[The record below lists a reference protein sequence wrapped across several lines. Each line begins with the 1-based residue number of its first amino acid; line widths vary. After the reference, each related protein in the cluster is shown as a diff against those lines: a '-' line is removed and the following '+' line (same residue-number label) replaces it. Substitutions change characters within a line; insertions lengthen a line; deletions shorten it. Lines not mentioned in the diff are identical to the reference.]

1 MNRLIDISTRL
12 VGYALILLMVSGC
25 IAERPV
31 ACPDDASSAQLSLRL
46 AVQEIRSLRAT
57 EAGDDALNENKIES
71 LQILFYKGGTL
82 YWSVSPAPAADG
94 NYSIPIPEAQQ
105 KGFDGNSTYNV
116 YVVTNMAFTAP
127 QQESELAKI
136 VVTESVADKPNAKF
150 VMQGKTS
157 KQINLKTPEGKQLGT
172 VKLRRVASK
181 LRITPTVQ
189 VTGYELGGEIQ
200 VKFVGAVSQ
209 GYLTAEEVAAGANS
223 IAYAYRATSNK
234 EPQLFYSYYNKWS
247 SNDEAPYYLLT
258 VPLKKAGATTVADY
272 YYRVALTPAE
282 PHLTANKLYDL
293 KLGIHKLGST
303 TPEEPV
309 SITGTLSIL
318 PWTLCDDQYDL
329 PAANYLEVS
338 EREAH
343 IYNVETHTI
352 SYESSKKPVT
362 IQIVEVSFSY
372 VNGATGEAIT
382 EAIPNSSNQYPT
394 VTVVGNQIEI
404 QSKLPINNIP
414 KKIRFKVSNGIT
426 ELDKEVTVYQY
437 PSLFI
442 TNTQGTKSSRR
453 PDGTLAHSGLN
464 NKAIYRITVQNPPEG
479 MILGFPP
486 RETTDFWP
494 GSWFVQNTGFW
505 GTIVERWELNDGEK
519 ISKLTTK
526 RDAETARMVS
536 PSFEL
541 ASQLGATNPYPYL
554 EYGWYYS
561 SGKWSETSKIG
572 AYKETALCNCAT
584 YTETRI
590 VNGVE
595 VTLDDWRLPTEAEI
609 KLIDQLQHNSN
620 SAVKS
625 IMTGSYYWDARN
637 ENGARKMDSPEDPED
652 GGSATRAY
660 TRCVRDVKDPTIQ
673 SHIPYR
679 LDR

>member
-31 ACPDDASSAQLSLRL
+31 ACPDDDASSAQLSLRL

-71 LQILFYKGGTL
+71 LQILFYKGEEL

-116 YVVTNMAFTAP
+116 YVVTNMAFKAP
-127 QQESELAKI
+127 EQESELAKI
-136 VVTESVADKPNAKF
+136 VVTEPVSDKPNAKF

-157 KQINLKTPEGKQLGT
+157 KKINLGTPEGKQLGT
-172 VKLRRVASK
+172 VELRRVASK

-234 EPQLFYSYYNKWS
+234 EPQHFYSYYNKWS

-258 VPLKKAGATTVADY
+258 VPLKKAGATTAADY

-282 PHLTANKLYDL
+282 PHFTANKLYDL

-338 EREAH
+338 EKEAH

-362 IQIVEVSFSY
+362 TQIVEVSFSY
-372 VNGATGEAIT
+372 VNGATGVAT
-382 EAIPNSSNQYPT
+382 TDNIPSSSDQYPT
-394 VTVVGNQIEI
+394 VTVVGNQIQIESRI
-404 QSKLPINNIP
+404 PINNVP
-414 KKIRFKVSNGIT
+414 KKIRIKVSNGIAG
-426 ELDKEVTVYQY
+426 LDKEVTVYQY
-437 PSLFI
+437 PSLFVV
-442 TNTQGTKSSRR
+442 NTIGVKSSIR
-453 PDGTLAHSGLN
+453 PDGTLADDLN
-464 NKAIYRITVQNPPEG
+464 NKAIYRITVQNPPKG
-479 MILGFPP
+479 KILGFPP
-486 RETTDFWP
+486 REMTDFWP
-494 GSWFVQNTGFW
+494 GDWFVGNTGFW
-505 GTIVERWELNDGEK
+505 GTFVERWELNNGEK

-526 RDAETARMVS
+526 RDAETAQMVS

-541 ASQLGATNPYPYL
+541 ASQLGATERWPYL

-561 SGKWSETSKIG
+561 RGKWIETSKIG
-572 AYKETALCNCAT
+572 AYKETALCDCAL

-590 VNGVE
+590 VNGKE
-595 VTLDDWRLPTEAEI
+595 VILDDWRLPTEAEI
-609 KLIDQLQHNSN
+609 RLIDQLQNDPN
-620 SAVKS
+620 SAVQS
-625 IMTGSYYWDARN
+625 IMTGNYYWDAQN
-637 ENGARKMDSPEDPED
+637 GNGATKMSKPSP
-652 GGSATRAY
+652 GSQGSSTRAF
-660 TRCVRDVKDPTIQ
+660 TRCVRDVKEPTIQ
-673 SHIPYR
+673 SHVPYR

>member
-25 IAERPV
+25 VTERPV
-31 ACPDDASSAQLSLRL
+31 ACPDEGSTAELSLRL

-57 EAGDDALNENKIES
+57 EPGVDALNENKIES
-71 LQILFYKGGTL
+71 LQILFYKEGTL

-94 NYSIPIPEAQQ
+94 NYIIPIPEAQRQ
-105 KGFDGNSTYNV
+105 GFDGSSTYNV
-116 YVVTNMAFTAP
+116 YVVTNMTFTAP
-127 QQESELAKI
+127 QQESDLAKI
-136 VVTESVADKPNAKF
+136 PVSESVAKLPNAKF
-150 VMQGKTS
+150 VMQGQIS
-157 KQINLKTPEGKQLGT
+157 KQINLGTPEGKQLGT
-172 VKLRRVASK
+172 VELRRVASK
-181 LRITPTVQ
+181 LRITPTVA
-189 VTGYELGGEIQ
+189 VEGYALDGTIQ
-200 VKFVGAVSQ
+200 IKFVGATDR
-209 GYLTAEEVAAGANS
+209 GCLIAEEAATGVSA
-223 IAYAYRATSNK
+223 IDYGYRDTQDQQ
-234 EPQLFYSYYNKWS
+234 PQLFYSYYSNW
-247 SNDEAPYYLLT
+247 SNDPDLAPYYLLT
-258 VPLKKAGATTVADY
+258 VPLKKAGETTVINN

-282 PHLTANKLYDL
+282 SHFTANKLYDL
-293 KLGIHKLGST
+293 TLGIHKLGST

-309 SITGTLSIL
+309 SITGSLSIL
-318 PWTLCDDQYDL
+318 PWTICDDQYDL

-362 IQIVEVSFSY
+362 IRIVEASFSY
-372 VNGATGEAIT
+372 VNGATGQAIT
-382 EAIPNSSNQYPT
+382 DAIPTSSDQYPT
-394 VTVVGNQIEI
+394 VTVVGNQIKI

-442 TNTQGTKSSRR
+442 THTTGTKSSRR

-464 NKAIYRITVQNPPEG
+464 NKAIYRITVQNPPKN

-486 RETTDFWP
+486 REKTNFYVRKWVVSSWSGKYEYQIKHTDYTTM
-494 GSWFVQNTGFW
+494 
-505 GTIVERWELNDGEK
+505 
-519 ISKLTTK
+519 
-526 RDAETARMVS
+526 RDAETAQMVS

-541 ASQLGATNPYPYL
+541 ASQLGATPSMPYDQTQEDYTM
-554 EYGWYYS
+554 YD
-561 SGKWSETSKIG
+561 KK
-572 AYKETALCNCAT
+572 TALCNCAT

-590 VNGVE
+590 VNGKE
-595 VTLDDWRLPTEAEI
+595 VILDDWRLPTVAEI
-609 KLIDQLQHNSN
+609 RLIDQLQNDPN
-620 SAVKS
+620 SAVQS
-625 IMTGSYYWDARN
+625 IMTGRYYWSAKDNAAIRLQ
-637 ENGARKMDSPEDPED
+637 
-652 GGSATRAY
+652 GGSEGSTSDAY

>member
-1 MNRLIDISTRL
+1 MNRLINISTRL

-25 IAERPV
+25 VTERPV
-31 ACPDDASSAQLSLRL
+31 ACPDEGSTAELSLRL

-57 EAGDDALNENKIES
+57 EPGVDALNENKIER
-71 LQILFYKGGTL
+71 LQILFYKEGTL

-94 NYSIPIPEAQQ
+94 NYNIPIPEAQQ
-105 KGFDGNSTYNV
+105 QGFDGSSTYNV
-116 YVVTNMAFTAP
+116 YVVTNMTFTAP
-127 QQESELAKI
+127 DAESDLAKI

-150 VMQGKTS
+150 VMQGQTS
-157 KQINLKTPEGKQLGT
+157 KQINLGTPEGKQLGE
-172 VKLRRVASK
+172 VELRRVASK
-181 LRITPTVQ
+181 LRITPTVA
-189 VTGYELGGEIQ
+189 VEGYALDGTIQ
-200 VKFVGAVSQ
+200 IKFVGATDR
-209 GYLTAEEVAAGANS
+209 GCLIAEEPATGVSAIDYG
-223 IAYAYRATSNK
+223 YRDTQDQQ
-234 EPQLFYSYYNKWS
+234 PQLFYSYYSNWS
-247 SNDEAPYYLLT
+247 SDPDQAPYYLLS
-258 VPLKKAGATTVADY
+258 VPLKKEGETTVVY
-272 YYRVALTPAE
+272 NYYRVALTPAE
-282 PHLTANKLYDL
+282 SHFTANKLYDL
-293 KLGIHKLGST
+293 TLGIHKLGST

-309 SITGTLSIL
+309 SITGSLSIL

-362 IQIVEVSFSY
+362 TQIVEVSFSY
-372 VNGATGEAIT
+372 VNGATGQAIT
-382 EAIPNSSNQYPT
+382 DAIPTSSDQYPT
-394 VTVVGNQIEI
+394 ITVVGNQIKIE
-404 QSKLPINNIP
+404 SKLPINNIP

-442 TNTQGTKSSRR
+442 THTMGAKSSRR

-464 NKAIYRITVQNPPEG
+464 NKAIYRITVQNPPAG

-486 RETTDFWP
+486 REKTNFYESKKVWVEDN
-494 GSWFVQNTGFW
+494 SFW
-505 GTIVERWELNDGEK
+505 GGHNEYKYSIKHSDN
-519 ISKLTTK
+519 TTK

-541 ASQLGATNPYPYL
+541 ASQLGATPSMPYDQTQEDHTMYD
-554 EYGWYYS
+554 
-561 SGKWSETSKIG
+561 KK
-572 AYKETALCNCAT
+572 TALCNCAT

-590 VNGVE
+590 VNGKE
-595 VTLDDWRLPTEAEI
+595 VILDDWRLPTVAEI
-609 KLIDQLQHNSN
+609 RLIDQLQNDPN

-625 IMTGSYYWDARN
+625 IMTGRYYWSAKDNAAIRLQ
-637 ENGARKMDSPEDPED
+637 
-652 GGSATRAY
+652 GGSEGSTSDAY

>member
-25 IAERPV
+25 VTERPV
-31 ACPDDASSAQLSLRL
+31 ACPDEGSTAELSLRL

-57 EAGDDALNENKIES
+57 TEPGVDALNENKIES

-82 YWSVSPAPAADG
+82 YWSVSPAPSTDG
-94 NYSIPIPEAQQ
+94 NYNIPIPEDKQG
-105 KGFDGNSTYNV
+105 GFDGNSTYDI
-116 YVVTNMAFTAP
+116 YVVTNMTFTAP
-127 QQESELAKI
+127 QQESDLAKI
-136 VVTESVADKPNAKF
+136 PVSESVAKLPNDKF

-157 KQINLKTPEGKQLGT
+157 KQINLKTPEGKQLGE
-172 VKLRRVASK
+172 VQLRRVASK
-181 LRITPTVQ
+181 LRITPTIAVE
-189 VTGYELGGEIQ
+189 GYALDGTIQ
-200 VKFVGAVSQ
+200 IKFVGATDR
-209 GYLTAEEVAAGANS
+209 GCLIAEEPATGVSAIDYG
-223 IAYAYRATSNK
+223 YRDTQAQQ
-234 EPQLFYSYYNKWS
+234 PQLFYSYYSNWS
-247 SNDEAPYYLLT
+247 SDPDQAPYYLLT
-258 VPLKKAGATTVADY
+258 VPLKKAGETTAVNY

-282 PHLTANKLYDL
+282 PHFTANKLYDL

-309 SITGTLSIL
+309 SITGSLSIL
-318 PWTLCDDQYDL
+318 PWTICDDQYDL
-329 PAANYLEVS
+329 PASNYLEVS

-362 IQIVEVSFSY
+362 TQIVEASFSY
-372 VNGATGEAIT
+372 VNGATGQAIT
-382 EAIPNSSNQYPT
+382 DAIPTSSDQYPT
-394 VTVVGNQIEI
+394 VTVVGNQIKI
-404 QSKLPINNIP
+404 QSRLPINNIP

-442 TNTQGTKSSRR
+442 THTMGAKSSRR
-453 PDGTLAHSGLN
+453 PDGTLEHSGLN
-464 NKAIYRITVQNPPEG
+464 NKAIYRITVQNPPAG

-486 RETTDFWP
+486 RGNTNFYKSEWVSDGWLSGHNEYQIQHSDYTTM
-494 GSWFVQNTGFW
+494 
-505 GTIVERWELNDGEK
+505 
-519 ISKLTTK
+519 
-526 RDAETARMVS
+526 RDAETAQMVS

-541 ASQLGATNPYPYL
+541 ASQLGATPSMPYDQTQENHTMYD
-554 EYGWYYS
+554 
-561 SGKWSETSKIG
+561 KK
-572 AYKETALCNCAT
+572 TALCNCAT

-609 KLIDQLQHNSN
+609 RLIDQLQNDPN
-620 SAVKS
+620 SAVQS
-625 IMTGSYYWDARN
+625 IMTGRYYWSAKDNA
-637 ENGARKMDSPEDPED
+637 AIKLQ
-652 GGSATRAY
+652 GGSEGSTSDAY
-660 TRCVRDVKDPTIQ
+660 TRCVRDVKEPTIQ

>member
-25 IAERPV
+25 VTERPV
-31 ACPDDASSAQLSLRL
+31 ACPDEGSTAELSLRL

-57 EAGDDALNENKIES
+57 TEPGVDALNENKIES

-82 YWSVSPAPAADG
+82 YWSVSPAPSTDG
-94 NYSIPIPEAQQ
+94 NYNIPIPEDKQG
-105 KGFDGNSTYNV
+105 GFDGNSTYDI
-116 YVVTNMAFTAP
+116 YVVTNLTFTAP
-127 QQESELAKI
+127 QQESDLAKI
-136 VVTESVADKPNAKF
+136 PVSESVAKLPNDKF

-157 KQINLKTPEGKQLGT
+157 KQINLKTPEGKQLGA
-172 VKLRRVASK
+172 VELRRVASK

-189 VTGYELGGEIQ
+189 ITGYELDGEIQ
-200 VKFVGAVSQ
+200 VKFVGATDR
-209 GYLTAEEVAAGANS
+209 GCLIAEEPATGVSAIDYG
-223 IAYAYRATSNK
+223 YRDTQDQQ
-234 EPQLFYSYYNKWS
+234 PQLFYSYYSNWS
-247 SNDEAPYYLLT
+247 SDPDLAPYYLLT
-258 VPLKKAGATTVADY
+258 VPLKKEGETTAVNN
-272 YYRVALTPAE
+272 YYRVALTAE
-282 PHLTANKLYDL
+282 GSHFTANKLYDL

-309 SITGTLSIL
+309 SITGSLSIL
-318 PWTLCDDQYDL
+318 PWTICDDQYDL

-338 EREAH
+338 EREVH
-343 IYNVETHTI
+343 MFNITDYTI
-352 SYESSKKPVT
+352 SYQTSKKLVKP
-362 IQIVEVSFSY
+362 QILEASFSY
-372 VNGATGEAIT
+372 VNGATGEAKT
-382 EAIPNSSNQYPT
+382 DDIPSSSDQYPT
-394 VTVVGNQIEI
+394 VTVVGNQIKI

-442 TNTQGTKSSRR
+442 THTMGTKSSRR

-464 NKAIYRITVQNPPEG
+464 NKAIYRITVQNPPED

-494 GSWFVQNTGFW
+494 GYWDGS
-505 GTIVERWELNDGEK
+505 RWVLNGGNK
-519 ISKLTTK
+519 TSKLTTK
-526 RDAETARMVS
+526 RDAETAQMVS

-541 ASQLGATNPYPYL
+541 ASQLGATGRWSYL
-554 EYGWYYS
+554 EYGWTQDFSGWDPSWYS
-561 SGKWSETSKIG
+561 TNKIG
-572 AYKETALCNCAT
+572 AFEETALCDCAL

-590 VNGVE
+590 VNGKE
-595 VTLDDWRLPTEAEI
+595 VLLDDWRLPTEAEI
-609 KLIDQLQHNSN
+609 RLIDQLQNDPN
-620 SAVKS
+620 SAVNS
-625 IMTGSYYWDARN
+625 IMTGRYYWSAKDNAAIRLQ
-637 ENGARKMDSPEDPED
+637 
-652 GGSATRAY
+652 GGSNGSTSQAF

>member
-31 ACPDDASSAQLSLRL
+31 ACPDDDASSAQLSLRL

-94 NYSIPIPEAQQ
+94 NYSIPIPETQQ
-105 KGFDGNSTYNV
+105 QGFDGNSTYNV
-116 YVVTNMAFTAP
+116 YVVTNMAFKAP
-127 QQESELAKI
+127 EQESELAKI
-136 VVTESVADKPNAKF
+136 AVSESVAKLPNAKF
-150 VMQGKTS
+150 VMQGQAS
-157 KQINLKTPEGKQLGT
+157 KKINLGTPEGKQLGT

-209 GYLTAEEVAAGANS
+209 GYLTAEEVATGANP

-234 EPQLFYSYYNKWS
+234 EPQHFYSYYNKWS

-258 VPLKKAGATTVADY
+258 VPLKKAGATTAADY

-282 PHLTANKLYDL
+282 PHFTANKLYDL

-309 SITGTLSIL
+309 SITGTLAIL

-329 PAANYLEVS
+329 PAANYLELS

-352 SYESSKKPVT
+352 SYESSKKPVNV
-362 IQIVEVSFSY
+362 QIIEVSFSY
-372 VNGATGEAIT
+372 VNGATGQAIT
-382 EAIPNSSNQYPT
+382 EAIPTSSDQYPT
-394 VTVVGNQIEI
+394 ITVEGNQIQIESRI
-404 QSKLPINNIP
+404 PINNVP
-414 KKIRFKVSNGIT
+414 KKIRIKVSNGIAG
-426 ELDKEVTVYQY
+426 LDKEVTVYQY
-437 PSLFI
+437 PSLFVV
-442 TNTQGTKSSRR
+442 NTIGVKSSIR
-453 PDGTLAHSGLN
+453 PDGTLARDLN

-479 MILGFPP
+479 QILGFPP
-486 RETTDFWP
+486 REMTDFWP
-494 GSWFVQNTGFW
+494 GYWNGSRWVLTG
-505 GTIVERWELNDGEK
+505 GTK
-519 ISKLTTK
+519 TSKLTTK
-526 RDAETARMVS
+526 RDAETAQMVS

-541 ASQLGATNPYPYL
+541 ASQLGATERWTYL
-554 EYGWYYS
+554 EYGWTQEGPMWNPSWYS
-561 SGKWSETSKIG
+561 TNQIG
-572 AYKETALCNCAT
+572 ADKETALCDCAL

-590 VNGVE
+590 VNGKE
-595 VTLDDWRLPTEAEI
+595 VILDDWRLPTEAEI
-609 KLIDQLQHNSN
+609 RLIDQLQNDPN

-625 IMTGSYYWDARN
+625 IMTGRYYWSAKDNA
-637 ENGARKMDSPEDPED
+637 AIKLK
-652 GGSATRAY
+652 GGSGGSTSQAY
-660 TRCVRDVKDPTIQ
+660 TRCVRDVKEPTIQ
-673 SHIPYR
+673 SHVPYR

>member
-31 ACPDDASSAQLSLRL
+31 ACPDDDASSAQLSLRL

-71 LQILFYKGGTL
+71 LQILFYKGEEL

-94 NYSIPIPEAQQ
+94 NYSIPIPEDKQT
-105 KGFDGNSTYNV
+105 GFDGNSTYNV
-116 YVVTNMAFTAP
+116 YVVTNMAFKAP
-127 QQESELAKI
+127 KQESELAKTA
-136 VVTESVADKPNAKF
+136 VSESVAELPNAKF
-150 VMQGKTS
+150 VMQGMTS
-157 KQINLKTPEGKQLGT
+157 KKINLGTPEGKQLGT
-172 VKLRRVASK
+172 VELRRVASK

-200 VKFVGAVSQ
+200 VKFVGAISQ
-209 GYLTAEEVAAGANS
+209 GYLTAEEVATGANS
-223 IAYAYRATSNK
+223 IDYAYRATSNK

-258 VPLKKAGATTVADY
+258 VPLKKAGATTAADY

-282 PHLTANKLYDL
+282 PHFTANKLYDL

-309 SITGTLSIL
+309 EITGTLSIL

-338 EREAH
+338 EKEAH

-362 IQIVEVSFSY
+362 TQIVEVSFSY
-372 VNGATGEAIT
+372 VNGATGVAT
-382 EAIPNSSNQYPT
+382 TDNIPSSSDQYPS
-394 VTVVGNQIEI
+394 VTVEGNQIRI
-404 QSKLPINNIP
+404 VSKLPVNNVP
-414 KKIRFKVSNGIT
+414 KKIRFKVSNGIA

-437 PSLFI
+437 PSLFVI
-442 TNTQGTKSSRR
+442 NTIGEKSSRR

-464 NKAIYRITVQNPPEG
+464 NKAIYRITVQNPPAG

-505 GTIVERWELNDGEK
+505 GTIVERWELNNGEK
-519 ISKLTTK
+519 ISKFTTK
-526 RDAETARMVS
+526 RDAETAQMVS

-541 ASQLGATNPYPYL
+541 ASQLGATERWSYL

-561 SGKWSETSKIG
+561 RGKWSETSKIG

-595 VTLDDWRLPTEAEI
+595 VPLDDWRLPTEAEI
-609 KLIDQLQHNSN
+609 RLIDQLQNDPN

-625 IMTGSYYWDARN
+625 IMTGRYYWSAKSDAAI
-637 ENGARKMDSPEDPED
+637 ELQ
-652 GGSATRAY
+652 GGSEGSTSRAY

>member
-25 IAERPV
+25 IKERPE
-31 ACPDDASSAQLSLRL
+31 ACPDDGSSAQLSLRL
-46 AVQEIRSLRAT
+46 AVQDIRSLRAT
-57 EAGDDALNENKIES
+57 EPGVDALNENKIES
-71 LQILFYKGGTL
+71 LQILFYRSGAL
-82 YWSVSPAPAADG
+82 YWSISPAPSTDG
-94 NYSIPIPEAQQ
+94 NYNIPIPEDKQG
-105 KGFDGNSTYNV
+105 GFDGNSTYDI
-116 YVVTNMAFTAP
+116 YVVTNLTFTAP
-127 QQESELAKI
+127 QQESDLAKI
-136 VVTESVADKPNAKF
+136 PVSESVAKLPNDKF

-157 KQINLKTPEGKQLGT
+157 KKINLKTPEGKQLGA
-172 VKLRRVASK
+172 VELRRVASK

-189 VTGYELGGEIQ
+189 ITGYELGGDIQ
-200 VKFVGAVSQ
+200 VKFVGATDR
-209 GYLTAEEVAAGANS
+209 GYLTAEESADGATPIS
-223 IAYAYRATSNK
+223 YDYRVTQDQQ
-234 EPQLFYSYYNKWS
+234 PQLFYSYYNKWS

-282 PHLTANKLYDL
+282 PHFTANKLYDL
-293 KLGIHKLGST
+293 TLGIRKLGST

-309 SITGTLSIL
+309 SITGSLSIL
-318 PWTLCDDQYDL
+318 PWTICDDQYDL

-382 EAIPNSSNQYPT
+382 EAIPSSSNQYPT

-414 KKIRFKVSNGIT
+414 KKIRFKVSNGIA

-442 TNTQGTKSSRR
+442 THTMGAKSSLR
-453 PDGTLAHSGLN
+453 PNGRLADGLN

-479 MILGFPP
+479 VILGFPP

-494 GSWFVQNTGFW
+494 GYWNGSRWVLTG
-505 GTIVERWELNDGEK
+505 GNKT
-519 ISKLTTK
+519 SKLTTK

-541 ASQLGATNPYPYL
+541 ASQLGATEKWSYL
-554 EYGWYYS
+554 EYGWTEGGS
-561 SGKWSETSKIG
+561 WFNPTWSRTNKIG
-572 AYKETALCNCAT
+572 ADKETALCDCAL

-590 VNGVE
+590 VDGQE
-595 VTLDDWRLPTEAEI
+595 VILDDWRLPTEAEI
-609 KLIDQLQHNSN
+609 RVIDQLQNDPN

-625 IMTGSYYWDARN
+625 IMTGRYYWSAKDNAAIRLQ
-637 ENGARKMDSPEDPED
+637 
-652 GGSATRAY
+652 GGSDGSTSYAF
-660 TRCVRDVKDPTIQ
+660 TRCIRDVKEPTLQ
-673 SHIPYR
+673 SRIHVPYR

>member
-31 ACPDDASSAQLSLRL
+31 ACPDDDASSAQLSLRL

-57 EAGDDALNENKIES
+57 TEPGVNDLNENKIES

-105 KGFDGNSTYNV
+105 KSFDGNSTYNV
-116 YVVTNMAFTAP
+116 YVVTNMAFKAP
-127 QQESELAKI
+127 EQESELAKI
-136 VVTESVADKPNAKF
+136 AVSESVAKLPNAKF

-157 KQINLKTPEGKQLGT
+157 KQINLGTPEGKQLGT
-172 VKLRRVASK
+172 VELRRVASK

-200 VKFVGAVSQ
+200 VKFVGATDR
-209 GYLTAEEVAAGANS
+209 GYLTAEEVAAGATH

-258 VPLKKAGATTVADY
+258 VPLKKAGATTAADY

-282 PHLTANKLYDL
+282 PHFTANKLYDL

-309 SITGTLSIL
+309 EITGTLSIL

-338 EREAH
+338 EKEAH

-362 IQIVEVSFSY
+362 TQIVEVSFSY
-372 VNGATGEAIT
+372 VNGATGVATTDNI
-382 EAIPNSSNQYPT
+382 SSSSDQYPT
-394 VTVVGNQIEI
+394 VTVVGNQIQIESRI
-404 QSKLPINNIP
+404 PINNVP
-414 KKIRFKVSNGIT
+414 KKIRIKVSNGIAG
-426 ELDKEVTVYQY
+426 LDKEVTVYQY
-437 PSLFI
+437 PSLFVV
-442 TNTQGTKSSRR
+442 NTIGVKSSIR
-453 PDGTLAHSGLN
+453 PDGTLADDLN
-464 NKAIYRITVQNPPEG
+464 NKAIYRITVQNPPKG
-479 MILGFPP
+479 KILGFPP
-486 RETTDFWP
+486 REMTDFWP
-494 GSWFVQNTGFW
+494 GYWNGSRWVLTG
-505 GTIVERWELNDGEK
+505 GTK
-519 ISKLTTK
+519 TSKLTTK
-526 RDAETARMVS
+526 RDAETAQMVS

-541 ASQLGATNPYPYL
+541 ASQLGATERWPYL
-554 EYGWYYS
+554 EYGWTQEGPRWNPSWYS
-561 SGKWSETSKIG
+561 TNQIG
-572 AYKETALCNCAT
+572 ADEETALCDCAL
-584 YTETRI
+584 YTETRM
-590 VNGVE
+590 VNGKE
-595 VTLDDWRLPTEAEI
+595 VILDDWRLPTEAEI
-609 KLIDQLQHNSN
+609 RLIDQLQNDPN

-625 IMTGSYYWDARN
+625 IMTGRYYWSAKDNA
-637 ENGARKMDSPEDPED
+637 AIKLK
-652 GGSATRAY
+652 GGSGGSTSYAY

-673 SHIPYR
+673 SHVPYR

>member
-1 MNRLIDISTRL
+1 MNRLVDISTRL

-31 ACPDDASSAQLSLRL
+31 ACPDDDASSAQLSLRL

-105 KGFDGNSTYNV
+105 QGFDGNSTYNV
-116 YVVTNMAFTAP
+116 YVVTNMAFKAP
-127 QQESELAKI
+127 EQESELAKI
-136 VVTESVADKPNAKF
+136 AVSESVAKLPNAKF
-150 VMQGKTS
+150 VMQGVTS
-157 KQINLKTPEGKQLGT
+157 KKINLGTPEGKQLGT
-172 VKLRRVASK
+172 VELRRVASK

-234 EPQLFYSYYNKWS
+234 EPQHFYSYYNKWS

-258 VPLKKAGATTVADY
+258 VPLKKAGATTAEDY

-282 PHLTANKLYDL
+282 PHFTANKLYDL

-309 SITGTLSIL
+309 EITGTLSIL

-352 SYESSKKPVT
+352 SYESSKKPVNV
-362 IQIVEVSFSY
+362 QIIEVSFSY
-372 VNGATGEAIT
+372 VNGATGQAIT
-382 EAIPNSSNQYPT
+382 EAIPTSSDQYPT
-394 VTVVGNQIEI
+394 VTVVGNQIQIESRI
-404 QSKLPINNIP
+404 PINNVP
-414 KKIRFKVSNGIT
+414 KKIRIKVSNGIAG
-426 ELDKEVTVYQY
+426 LDKEVTVYQY
-437 PSLFI
+437 PSLFVV
-442 TNTQGTKSSRR
+442 NTIGVKSSRR
-453 PDGTLAHSGLN
+453 PDGTLADGLN
-464 NKAIYRITVQNPPEG
+464 NTAIYRITVQNPPKG
-479 MILGFPP
+479 KILGFPP
-486 RETTDFWP
+486 REMTDFWP
-494 GSWFVQNTGFW
+494 GYWNGSRWVLTG
-505 GTIVERWELNDGEK
+505 GTK
-519 ISKLTTK
+519 TSKLTTK
-526 RDAETARMVS
+526 RDAETAQMVS

-541 ASQLGATNPYPYL
+541 ASQLGATERWSYL
-554 EYGWYYS
+554 EYGWNQEGPMWNPSWYRTDS
-561 SGKWSETSKIG
+561 IG
-572 AYKETALCNCAT
+572 ADEETALCDCAL

-590 VNGVE
+590 VNGKE
-595 VTLDDWRLPTEAEI
+595 VILDDWRLPTEAEI
-609 KLIDQLQHNSN
+609 RLIDQLQNDPN

-625 IMTGSYYWDARN
+625 IMTGRYYWSAKDNAAIKLKGGN
-637 ENGARKMDSPEDPED
+637 E
-652 GGSATRAY
+652 GSTSYAF
-660 TRCVRDVKDPTIQ
+660 TRCVRDVKEPTIQ
-673 SHIPYR
+673 SHVPYR

>member
-25 IAERPV
+25 VTERPV
-31 ACPDDASSAQLSLRL
+31 ACPDEGSTAELSLRL

-57 EAGDDALNENKIES
+57 TEPGVDALNENKIES
-71 LQILFYKGGTL
+71 LQILFYKEGTL

-94 NYSIPIPEAQQ
+94 NYIIPIPEAQRQ
-105 KGFDGNSTYNV
+105 DFDGSSTYNV
-116 YVVTNMAFTAP
+116 YVVTNMTFTAP
-127 QQESELAKI
+127 QQESDLAKI
-136 VVTESVADKPNAKF
+136 VVTESIADKPNAKF

-157 KQINLKTPEGKQLGT
+157 KQINLKTPEGKQLGA
-172 VKLRRVASK
+172 VELHRVASK
-181 LRITPTVQ
+181 LRITPTVA
-189 VTGYELGGEIQ
+189 VEGYALDGTIQ
-200 VKFVGAVSQ
+200 IKFVGATDR
-209 GYLTAEEVAAGANS
+209 GCLIAEEAATGVSA
-223 IAYAYRATSNK
+223 IDYGYRDTQDQQ
-234 EPQLFYSYYNKWS
+234 PQLFYSYYSNWS
-247 SNDEAPYYLLT
+247 SDPDLAPYYLLT
-258 VPLKKAGATTVADY
+258 VPLKKAGETTVINN

-282 PHLTANKLYDL
+282 SHFTANKLYDL
-293 KLGIHKLGST
+293 TLGIHKLGST

-309 SITGTLSIL
+309 SITGSLSIL
-318 PWTLCDDQYDL
+318 PWTICDDQYDL

-343 IYNVETHTI
+343 IYNVETHSI

-362 IQIVEVSFSY
+362 TQIVEATFSY

-382 EAIPNSSNQYPT
+382 EAIPISSDQYPS
-394 VTVVGNQIEI
+394 VTVVGNHIQIESRI
-404 QSKLPINNIP
+404 PINNVP

-437 PSLFI
+437 PSHFI
-442 TNTQGTKSSRR
+442 THTNGAKSSRR
-453 PDGTLAHSGLN
+453 PNGRLADGLN
-464 NKAIYRITVQNPPEG
+464 NKAIYRITVQNPPKD

-494 GSWFVQNTGFW
+494 GYWNGS
-505 GTIVERWELNDGEK
+505 RWVLNGGNK
-519 ISKLTTK
+519 TSKLTTK
-526 RDAETARMVS
+526 RDAETAQMVS

-541 ASQLGATNPYPYL
+541 ASQLGATERWPYL
-554 EYGWYYS
+554 EYGWTEGGS
-561 SGKWSETSKIG
+561 WFNPTWSRTNKIG
-572 AYKETALCNCAT
+572 AFEETALCDCAL

-590 VNGVE
+590 VDGQE

-609 KLIDQLQHNSN
+609 RLIDQLQNDPN
-620 SAVKS
+620 SAVKA
-625 IMTGSYYWDARN
+625 IMTGAYYWSAKSDAAI
-637 ENGARKMDSPEDPED
+637 ELQ
-652 GGSATRAY
+652 GGSEGSTSQAF

>member
-25 IAERPV
+25 VTERPV
-31 ACPDDASSAQLSLRL
+31 ACPDEGSTAELSLRL

-57 EAGDDALNENKIES
+57 EPGVDALNENKIER

-105 KGFDGNSTYNV
+105 QGFNGSSMYNV
-116 YVVTNMAFTAP
+116 YVVTNMSFTAP

-157 KQINLKTPEGKQLGT
+157 KQINLKTPEGKQLGA
-172 VKLRRVASK
+172 VELRRVASK
-181 LRITPTVQ
+181 LRITPTVA
-189 VTGYELGGEIQ
+189 VEGYALDGTIQ
-200 VKFVGAVSQ
+200 IKFVGATDR
-209 GYLTAEEVAAGANS
+209 GCLIAEEAATGVSA
-223 IAYAYRATSNK
+223 IDYDYRDTQDQQ
-234 EPQLFYSYYNKWS
+234 PQLFYSYYSNWS
-247 SNDEAPYYLLT
+247 SDPDQAPYYLLT
-258 VPLKKAGATTVADY
+258 VPLKKEGETTAVNY
-272 YYRVALTPAE
+272 YYRVALTPSE
-282 PHLTANKLYDL
+282 PHFTANKLYDL
-293 KLGIHKLGST
+293 TLGIHKLGST

-309 SITGTLSIL
+309 SITGSLSIL
-318 PWTLCDDQYDL
+318 PWTLCNDQYDL

-362 IQIVEVSFSY
+362 TQIVEATFSY

-382 EAIPNSSNQYPT
+382 EAIPISSDQYPS
-394 VTVVGNQIEI
+394 VTVVGNHIQIESRI
-404 QSKLPINNIP
+404 PINNVP

-437 PSLFI
+437 PSHFI
-442 TNTQGTKSSRR
+442 THTNGAKSSRR
-453 PDGTLAHSGLN
+453 PNGRLADGLN
-464 NKAIYRITVQNPPEG
+464 NKAIYRITVQNPPKD

-494 GSWFVQNTGFW
+494 GYWNGS
-505 GTIVERWELNDGEK
+505 RWVLNGGNK
-519 ISKLTTK
+519 TSKLTTK
-526 RDAETARMVS
+526 RDAETAQMVS

-541 ASQLGATNPYPYL
+541 ASQLGATERWPYL
-554 EYGWYYS
+554 EYGWTEGGS
-561 SGKWSETSKIG
+561 WFNPTWSRTNKIG
-572 AYKETALCNCAT
+572 AFEETALCDCAL

-590 VNGVE
+590 VDGQE

-609 KLIDQLQHNSN
+609 RLIDQLQNDPN
-620 SAVKS
+620 SAVKA
-625 IMTGSYYWDARN
+625 IMTGAYYWSAKSDAAI
-637 ENGARKMDSPEDPED
+637 ELQ
-652 GGSATRAY
+652 GGSEGSTSRAY

>member
-31 ACPDDASSAQLSLRL
+31 ACPDDDASSAQLSLRL

-57 EAGDDALNENKIES
+57 EPGVDALNENKIER

-105 KGFDGNSTYNV
+105 GGFDGNSTYDI
-116 YVVTNMAFTAP
+116 YVVTNLTFTAP
-127 QQESELAKI
+127 QQEIDLAKI
-136 VVTESVADKPNAKF
+136 PVSESVAKLPNAKF

-157 KQINLKTPEGKQLGT
+157 KQIDLKTPEGKQLGE
-172 VKLRRVASK
+172 VALRRVASK
-181 LRITPTVQ
+181 LRITPTVA
-189 VTGYELGGEIQ
+189 VEGYALDGTIQ
-200 VKFVGAVSQ
+200 IKFVGATDR
-209 GYLTAEEVAAGANS
+209 GCLIAEEPATGVSAIDYG
-223 IAYAYRATSNK
+223 YRDTQDQQ
-234 EPQLFYSYYNKWS
+234 PQLFYSYYSNWS
-247 SNDEAPYYLLT
+247 SDPDQAPYYLLS
-258 VPLKKAGATTVADY
+258 VPLKKAGETTVADY

-282 PHLTANKLYDL
+282 PHFTANKLYDL

-338 EREAH
+338 EKEAH

-352 SYESSKKPVT
+352 SYESSKKPVNV
-362 IQIVEVSFSY
+362 QIIEVSFSY
-372 VNGATGEAIT
+372 VNGATGQAIT
-382 EAIPNSSNQYPT
+382 EAIPTSSNQYPT
-394 VTVVGNQIEI
+394 VTVVGNQIQIESRI
-404 QSKLPINNIP
+404 PINNVP
-414 KKIRFKVSNGIT
+414 KKIRIKVSNGIAG
-426 ELDKEVTVYQY
+426 LDKEVTVYQY
-437 PSLFI
+437 PSLFVV
-442 TNTQGTKSSRR
+442 NTIGVKSSIR
-453 PDGTLAHSGLN
+453 PDGTLAEDLN

-479 MILGFPP
+479 QILGFPP

-494 GSWFVQNTGFW
+494 GYWNGSRWVLTG
-505 GTIVERWELNDGEK
+505 GDKT
-519 ISKLTTK
+519 SKLTTK

-541 ASQLGATNPYPYL
+541 ASQLGATERWSYL
-554 EYGWYYS
+554 EYGWTQEGPMWNPSWYS
-561 SGKWSETSKIG
+561 TNKIG
-572 AYKETALCNCAT
+572 ANEETALCDCAL

-590 VNGVE
+590 VNGKE
-595 VTLDDWRLPTEAEI
+595 VVLDDWRLPTEAEI
-609 KLIDQLQHNSN
+609 RLIDQLQNDPN
-620 SAVKS
+620 SAVQS
-625 IMTGSYYWDARN
+625 IMTGRYYWSAKSDAAI
-637 ENGARKMDSPEDPED
+637 ELQ
-652 GGSATRAY
+652 GGSEGSTSRAY

>member
-1 MNRLIDISTRL
+1 M
-12 VGYALILLMVSGC
+12 
-25 IAERPV
+25 
-31 ACPDDASSAQLSLRL
+31 ACPEEGSTAELSLRL

-57 EAGDDALNENKIES
+57 EPGVDALNENKIES
-71 LQILFYKGGTL
+71 LQILFYKEGTL

-94 NYSIPIPEAQQ
+94 NYNIPIPEAQQ
-105 KGFDGNSTYNV
+105 QGFDGNSTYDI
-116 YVVTNMAFTAP
+116 YVVTNLTFTAP
-127 QQESELAKI
+127 QQESDLAKI
-136 VVTESVADKPNAKF
+136 PVSESVAKLPNDKF

-157 KQINLKTPEGKQLGT
+157 KKINLKTPEGKQLGE
-172 VKLRRVASK
+172 VELRRVASK
-181 LRITPTVQ
+181 LRITPTVA
-189 VTGYELGGEIQ
+189 VEGYALDGTIQ
-200 VKFVGAVSQ
+200 IKFVGATDR
-209 GYLTAEEVAAGANS
+209 GCLIAEEAATGVSA
-223 IAYAYRATSNK
+223 IVYDYRATQDQQ
-234 EPQLFYSYYNKWS
+234 PQLFYSYYSNWS
-247 SNDEAPYYLLT
+247 SDPDQAPYYLLT
-258 VPLKKAGATTVADY
+258 VPLKKEGETTAVNY

-282 PHLTANKLYDL
+282 PHFTANKLYDL

-309 SITGTLSIL
+309 SITGSLSIL
-318 PWTLCDDQYDL
+318 PWTLCDGQYDL

-352 SYESSKKPVT
+352 FYESSKKPVT

-382 EAIPNSSNQYPT
+382 EAIPSSSDQYPS
-394 VTVVGNQIEI
+394 VTVVGNQIRI
-404 QSKLPINNIP
+404 VSKLPVNNVP
-414 KKIRFKVSNGIT
+414 KKIRFKVSNGIA

-442 TNTQGTKSSRR
+442 INTIGVESSLR

-486 RETTDFWP
+486 RETTNFYVSEWINEGWSGHYEYQIQHSDY
-494 GSWFVQNTGFW
+494 
-505 GTIVERWELNDGEK
+505 
-519 ISKLTTK
+519 TTK
-526 RDAETARMVS
+526 RDAETAQMVS

-541 ASQLGATNPYPYL
+541 ASQLGATLSMPYNQIQDDYTM
-554 EYGWYYS
+554 YQ
-561 SGKWSETSKIG
+561 KK
-572 AYKETALCNCAT
+572 TALCNCAT
-584 YTETRI
+584 YTETRK

-609 KLIDQLQHNSN
+609 RLIDQLQNDPN
-620 SAVKS
+620 SAVNS
-625 IMTGSYYWDARN
+625 IMTGRYYWSAKDNAAIRLQ
-637 ENGARKMDSPEDPED
+637 
-652 GGSATRAY
+652 GGSKGSSSQAY

>member
-25 IAERPV
+25 VTERPV
-31 ACPDDASSAQLSLRL
+31 ACPDEGSTAELSLRL

-57 EAGDDALNENKIES
+57 EPGVDALNENKIES
-71 LQILFYKGGTL
+71 LQILFYKEGTL

-94 NYSIPIPEAQQ
+94 NYIIPIPEAQRQ
-105 KGFDGNSTYNV
+105 GFDGSSTYNV
-116 YVVTNMAFTAP
+116 YVVTNMTFTAP
-127 QQESELAKI
+127 QQESDLAKI
-136 VVTESVADKPNAKF
+136 PVSESVAKLPNAKF
-150 VMQGKTS
+150 VMQGQIS
-157 KQINLKTPEGKQLGT
+157 KQINLGTPEGKQLGT
-172 VKLRRVASK
+172 VELRRVASK
-181 LRITPTVQ
+181 LRITPTVA
-189 VTGYELGGEIQ
+189 VEGYALDGTIQ
-200 VKFVGAVSQ
+200 IKFVGATDR
-209 GYLTAEEVAAGANS
+209 GCLIAEEAATGVSA
-223 IAYAYRATSNK
+223 IDYGYRDTQDQQ
-234 EPQLFYSYYNKWS
+234 PQLFYSYYSNW
-247 SNDEAPYYLLT
+247 SNDPDLAPYYLLT
-258 VPLKKAGATTVADY
+258 VPLKKAGETTVINN

-282 PHLTANKLYDL
+282 SHFTANKLYDL
-293 KLGIHKLGST
+293 TLGIHKLGST

-309 SITGTLSIL
+309 SITGSLSIL
-318 PWTLCDDQYDL
+318 PWTICDDQYDL

-362 IQIVEVSFSY
+362 IRIVEVSFSY

-382 EAIPNSSNQYPT
+382 EAIPISSDQYPS
-394 VTVVGNQIEI
+394 VTVVGNHIQIESRI
-404 QSKLPINNIP
+404 PINNVP

-437 PSLFI
+437 PSHFI
-442 TNTQGTKSSRR
+442 THTNGAKSSRR
-453 PDGTLAHSGLN
+453 PNGRLADGLN
-464 NKAIYRITVQNPPEG
+464 NKAIYRITVQNPPKD

-494 GSWFVQNTGFW
+494 GYWNGS
-505 GTIVERWELNDGEK
+505 RWVLNGGNK
-519 ISKLTTK
+519 TSKLTTK
-526 RDAETARMVS
+526 RDAETAQMVS

-541 ASQLGATNPYPYL
+541 ASQLGATERWPYL
-554 EYGWYYS
+554 EYGWTEGGS
-561 SGKWSETSKIG
+561 WFNPTWSRTNKIG
-572 AYKETALCNCAT
+572 AFEETALCDCAL

-590 VNGVE
+590 VDGQE

-609 KLIDQLQHNSN
+609 RLIDQLQNDPN

-625 IMTGSYYWDARN
+625 IMTGRYYWSAKSDAAI
-637 ENGARKMDSPEDPED
+637 ELQ
-652 GGSATRAY
+652 GGSEGSTSRAY

>member
-25 IAERPV
+25 VTERPV
-31 ACPDDASSAQLSLRL
+31 ACPDEGSTAELSLRL

-57 EAGDDALNENKIES
+57 EAGDNALNENKIES

-82 YWSVSPAPAADG
+82 YWSVSPAPSTDG
-94 NYSIPIPEAQQ
+94 NYNIPIPEDKQG
-105 KGFDGNSTYNV
+105 GFDGNSTYDI
-116 YVVTNMAFTAP
+116 YVVTNLTFTAP
-127 QQESELAKI
+127 QQESDLAKI
-136 VVTESVADKPNAKF
+136 PVSESVAKLPNDKF

-157 KQINLKTPEGKQLGT
+157 KQIDLKTPEGKQLGA
-172 VKLRRVASK
+172 VELRRVASK
-181 LRITPTVQ
+181 LRITPTVDITGYA
-189 VTGYELGGEIQ
+189 VTGDIQ
-200 VKFVGAVSQ
+200 IKFVGATDR
-209 GYLTAEEVAAGANS
+209 GCLIAEEAATGVSA
-223 IAYAYRATSNK
+223 IDYGYRDTQDQQ
-234 EPQLFYSYYNKWS
+234 PQLFYSYYSNWS
-247 SNDEAPYYLLT
+247 SDPGQAPYYLLT
-258 VPLKKAGATTVADY
+258 VPLKKEGETTVVNN

-282 PHLTANKLYDL
+282 PHFTANKLYDL
-293 KLGIHKLGST
+293 TLGIHKLGST

-309 SITGTLSIL
+309 SITGSLSIL
-318 PWTLCDDQYDL
+318 PWTICDDQYDL
-329 PAANYLEVS
+329 PDANYLEVS

-362 IQIVEVSFSY
+362 IRIVEASFSY
-372 VNGATGEAIT
+372 VNGATGEAKT
-382 EAIPNSSNQYPT
+382 DDIPSSSDQYPT
-394 VTVVGNQIEI
+394 VTVVGNQIKI

-442 TNTQGTKSSRR
+442 THTEGAKSSRR

-464 NKAIYRITVQNPPEG
+464 NKAIYRISVQNPPEG

-486 RETTDFWP
+486 REKTDFYINYGVMW
-494 GSWFVQNTGFW
+494 SDYRV
-505 GTIVERWELNDGEK
+505 RYSDY
-519 ISKLTTK
+519 TTK
-526 RDAETARMVS
+526 RDEETARMVS

-541 ASQLGATNPYPYL
+541 ASQLGATNPYSYDQIQNG
-554 EYGWYYS
+554 YTIYNNR
-561 SGKWSETSKIG
+561 
-572 AYKETALCNCAT
+572 TALCNCAT

-609 KLIDQLQHNSN
+609 RLIDQLQHNPN

-637 ENGARKMDSPEDPED
+637 EDGAREMDSPEDPED
-652 GGSATRAY
+652 EGSTTRAF

-673 SHIPYR
+673 SHVPYR

>member
-25 IAERPV
+25 VTERPV
-31 ACPDDASSAQLSLRL
+31 ACPDEGSTAELSLRL

-57 EAGDDALNENKIES
+57 TEPGVDALNENKIES

-82 YWSVSPAPAADG
+82 YWSVSPAPSTDG
-94 NYSIPIPEAQQ
+94 NYNIPIPEDKQG
-105 KGFDGNSTYNV
+105 GFDGNSTYDI
-116 YVVTNMAFTAP
+116 YVVTNLTFTAP
-127 QQESELAKI
+127 QQESDLAKI
-136 VVTESVADKPNAKF
+136 PVSESVAKLPNDKF

-157 KQINLKTPEGKQLGT
+157 KQIDLKTPEGKQLGA
-172 VKLRRVASK
+172 VELRRVASK

-189 VTGYELGGEIQ
+189 ITGYELDGEIQ
-200 VKFVGAVSQ
+200 VKFVGATDR
-209 GYLTAEEVAAGANS
+209 GYLTAEESADGATPIS
-223 IAYAYRATSNK
+223 YDYRATQDQQ
-234 EPQLFYSYYNKWS
+234 PQLFYSYYNKWS
-247 SNDEAPYYLLT
+247 SSDEAPYYLLT
-258 VPLKKAGATTVADY
+258 VPLKKEGETTAVNY

-282 PHLTANKLYDL
+282 PHFTANKLYDL

-303 TPEEPV
+303 TPEKPV
-309 SITGTLSIL
+309 SITGSLSIL
-318 PWTLCDDQYDL
+318 PWTICDDQYDL

-338 EREAH
+338 EREVH
-343 IYNVETHTI
+343 MFNITDYTI
-352 SYESSKKPVT
+352 SYQTSKKLVKP
-362 IQIVEVSFSY
+362 QILEASFSY
-372 VNGATGEAIT
+372 VNGATGEAKT
-382 EAIPNSSNQYPT
+382 DDIPSSSDQYPT
-394 VTVVGNQIEI
+394 VTVVGNQIKI

-442 TNTQGTKSSRR
+442 THTMGTKSSRR

-464 NKAIYRITVQNPPEG
+464 NKAIYRITVQNPPED

-494 GSWFVQNTGFW
+494 GYWDGS
-505 GTIVERWELNDGEK
+505 RWVLNGGNK
-519 ISKLTTK
+519 TSKLTTK
-526 RDAETARMVS
+526 RDAETAQMVS

-541 ASQLGATNPYPYL
+541 ASQLGATGRWSYL
-554 EYGWYYS
+554 EYGWTQDFSGWDPSWYS
-561 SGKWSETSKIG
+561 TNKIG
-572 AYKETALCNCAT
+572 AFEETALCDCAL

-590 VNGVE
+590 VNGKE
-595 VTLDDWRLPTEAEI
+595 VLLDDWRLPTEAEI
-609 KLIDQLQHNSN
+609 RLIDQLQNDPN
-620 SAVKS
+620 SAVNS
-625 IMTGSYYWDARN
+625 IMTGRYYWSAKDNAAIRLQ
-637 ENGARKMDSPEDPED
+637 
-652 GGSATRAY
+652 GGSNGSTSQAF

>member
-25 IAERPV
+25 VTERPV
-31 ACPDDASSAQLSLRL
+31 ACPDEGSTAELSLRL

-57 EAGDDALNENKIES
+57 EPGVDALNENKIES

-94 NYSIPIPEAQQ
+94 NYIIPIPEDKQG
-105 KGFDGNSTYNV
+105 GFDGSSTYNV
-116 YVVTNMAFTAP
+116 YVVTNMSLTAP
-127 QQESELAKI
+127 DAESDLAKI

-150 VMQGKTS
+150 VMQGQIS
-157 KQINLKTPEGKQLGT
+157 KKINLGTPEGKQLGT
-172 VKLRRVASK
+172 VELRRVASK
-181 LRITPTVQ
+181 LRITPTVA
-189 VTGYELGGEIQ
+189 VEGYALDGTIQ
-200 VKFVGAVSQ
+200 IKFVGATDR
-209 GYLTAEEVAAGANS
+209 GCLIAEEPATGVSVIDYG
-223 IAYAYRATSNK
+223 YRDTQDQQ
-234 EPQLFYSYYNKWS
+234 PQLFYSYYSNWS
-247 SNDEAPYYLLT
+247 SDPDQAPYYLLT
-258 VPLKKAGATTVADY
+258 VPLKKEGETTVVY
-272 YYRVALTPAE
+272 NYYRVALTPAE
-282 PHLTANKLYDL
+282 PHFTANKLYDL
-293 KLGIHKLGST
+293 TLGIRKLGST

-309 SITGTLSIL
+309 SITGSLSIL
-318 PWTLCDDQYDL
+318 PWTICNDQYDL

-352 SYESSKKPVT
+352 SYESSKKPVE
-362 IQIVEVSFSY
+362 IRIVEASFSY

-382 EAIPNSSNQYPT
+382 EAIPTYSDQSPT
-394 VTVVGNQIEI
+394 VTVVGNQIKI

-442 TNTQGTKSSRR
+442 THTTGTKSSRR

-464 NKAIYRITVQNPPEG
+464 NKAIYRITVQNPPKN

-494 GSWFVQNTGFW
+494 GYWNGS
-505 GTIVERWELNDGEK
+505 RWVLNGGNK
-519 ISKLTTK
+519 TSKLTTK
-526 RDAETARMVS
+526 RDAETAQMVS

-541 ASQLGATNPYPYL
+541 ASQLGATKRWPYL
-554 EYGWYYS
+554 EYGWTEGGS
-561 SGKWSETSKIG
+561 WFNSTWSRTNKIG
-572 AYKETALCNCAT
+572 AFEETALCDCAL

-590 VNGVE
+590 VDGQE

-609 KLIDQLQHNSN
+609 RLIDQLQNDPN

-625 IMTGSYYWDARN
+625 IMTGRYYWSAKSDAAI
-637 ENGARKMDSPEDPED
+637 ELQ
-652 GGSATRAY
+652 GGSEGSPTKAY

>member
-1 MNRLIDISTRL
+1 M
-12 VGYALILLMVSGC
+12 
-25 IAERPV
+25 
-31 ACPDDASSAQLSLRL
+31 ACPDEGSTAELSLRL

-57 EAGDDALNENKIES
+57 EPGVDALNENKIES

-94 NYSIPIPEAQQ
+94 NYIIPIPEAQQ
-105 KGFDGNSTYNV
+105 GGFDGSSTYDI
-116 YVVTNMAFTAP
+116 YVVTNISLTAP
-127 QQESELAKI
+127 DAESDLAKI

-150 VMQGKTS
+150 VMQGQTS
-157 KQINLKTPEGKQLGT
+157 KQINLGTPEGKQLGE
-172 VKLRRVASK
+172 VALRRVASK
-181 LRITPTVQ
+181 LRITPTVA
-189 VTGYELGGEIQ
+189 VEGYALDGTIQ
-200 VKFVGAVSQ
+200 IKFVGATDR
-209 GYLTAEEVAAGANS
+209 GCLIAEEPATGVSAIDYG
-223 IAYAYRATSNK
+223 YRDTQDQQ
-234 EPQLFYSYYNKWS
+234 PQLFYSYYSNWS
-247 SNDEAPYYLLT
+247 SDPDQAPYYLLT
-258 VPLKKAGATTVADY
+258 VPLKKAGETTVINN

-282 PHLTANKLYDL
+282 SHFTANKLYDL
-293 KLGIHKLGST
+293 TLGIHKLGST

-309 SITGTLSIL
+309 SITGSLSIL
-318 PWTLCDDQYDL
+318 PWTICDDQYDL

-362 IQIVEVSFSY
+362 TQIVEATFSY

-382 EAIPNSSNQYPT
+382 EAIPISSDQYPS
-394 VTVVGNQIEI
+394 VTVVGNHIQIESRI
-404 QSKLPINNIP
+404 PINNVP

-437 PSLFI
+437 PSHFI
-442 TNTQGTKSSRR
+442 THTNGAKSSRR
-453 PDGTLAHSGLN
+453 PNGRLADGLN
-464 NKAIYRITVQNPPEG
+464 NKAIYRITVQNPPKD

-494 GSWFVQNTGFW
+494 GYWNGS
-505 GTIVERWELNDGEK
+505 RWVLNGGNK
-519 ISKLTTK
+519 TSKLTTK
-526 RDAETARMVS
+526 RDAETAQMVS

-541 ASQLGATNPYPYL
+541 ASQLGATERWPYL
-554 EYGWYYS
+554 EYGWTEGGS
-561 SGKWSETSKIG
+561 WFNPTWSRTNKIG
-572 AYKETALCNCAT
+572 AFEETALCDCAL

-590 VNGVE
+590 VDGQE

-609 KLIDQLQHNSN
+609 RLIDQLQNDPN

-625 IMTGSYYWDARN
+625 IMTGRYYWSAKSDAAI
-637 ENGARKMDSPEDPED
+637 ELQ
-652 GGSATRAY
+652 GGSEGSTSRAY

>member
-1 MNRLIDISTRL
+1 M
-12 VGYALILLMVSGC
+12 
-25 IAERPV
+25 
-31 ACPDDASSAQLSLRL
+31 ACPDEGSTAELSLRL

-57 EAGDDALNENKIES
+57 TEPGVDALNENKIES

-82 YWSVSPAPAADG
+82 YWSVSPAPSTDG
-94 NYSIPIPEAQQ
+94 NYNIPIPEAQRQ
-105 KGFDGNSTYNV
+105 GFDGSSTYNV
-116 YVVTNMAFTAP
+116 YVVTNMTFTAP
-127 QQESELAKI
+127 QQESDLAKI
-136 VVTESVADKPNAKF
+136 VVTESIADKPNAKF

-157 KQINLKTPEGKQLGT
+157 KQINLKTPEGKQLGA
-172 VKLRRVASK
+172 VELHRVASK
-181 LRITPTVQ
+181 LRITPTVA
-189 VTGYELGGEIQ
+189 VEGYALDGTIQ
-200 VKFVGAVSQ
+200 IKFVGATDR
-209 GYLTAEEVAAGANS
+209 GCLIAEEAATGVSA
-223 IAYAYRATSNK
+223 IDYGYRDTQDQQ
-234 EPQLFYSYYNKWS
+234 PQLFYSYYSNW
-247 SNDEAPYYLLT
+247 SNDPDLAPYYLLT
-258 VPLKKAGATTVADY
+258 VPLKKAGETTVINN

-282 PHLTANKLYDL
+282 SHFTANKLYDL
-293 KLGIHKLGST
+293 TLGIHKLGST

-309 SITGTLSIL
+309 SITGSLSIL
-318 PWTLCDDQYDL
+318 PWTICDDQYDL

-362 IQIVEVSFSY
+362 TQIVEATFSY

-382 EAIPNSSNQYPT
+382 EAIPISSDQYPS
-394 VTVVGNQIEI
+394 VTVVGNHIQIESRI
-404 QSKLPINNIP
+404 PINNVP

-437 PSLFI
+437 PSHFI
-442 TNTQGTKSSRR
+442 THTNGAKSSRR
-453 PDGTLAHSGLN
+453 PNGRLADGLN
-464 NKAIYRITVQNPPEG
+464 NKAIYRITVQNPPKD

-494 GSWFVQNTGFW
+494 GYWNGS
-505 GTIVERWELNDGEK
+505 RWVLNGGNK
-519 ISKLTTK
+519 TSKLTTK
-526 RDAETARMVS
+526 RDAETAQMVS

-541 ASQLGATNPYPYL
+541 ASQLGATERWPYL
-554 EYGWYYS
+554 EYGWTEGGS
-561 SGKWSETSKIG
+561 WFNPTWSRTNKIG
-572 AYKETALCNCAT
+572 AFEETALCDCAL

-590 VNGVE
+590 VNGKE

-609 KLIDQLQHNSN
+609 RLIDQLQNDPN

-625 IMTGSYYWDARN
+625 IMTGRYYWSAKSDAAI
-637 ENGARKMDSPEDPED
+637 ELQ
-652 GGSATRAY
+652 GGSEGSTSRAY

>member
-25 IAERPV
+25 VTERPV
-31 ACPDDASSAQLSLRL
+31 ACPDEGSTAELSLRL

-57 EAGDDALNENKIES
+57 TEPGVGALNENKIES
-71 LQILFYKGGTL
+71 LQILFYKEGTL

-94 NYSIPIPEAQQ
+94 NYIIPIPEAQRQ
-105 KGFDGNSTYNV
+105 GFDGSSTYNV
-116 YVVTNMAFTAP
+116 YVVTNMTFTAP
-127 QQESELAKI
+127 QQESDLAKI
-136 VVTESVADKPNAKF
+136 VVTESIADKPNAKF

-157 KQINLKTPEGKQLGT
+157 KQINLKTPEGKQLGA
-172 VKLRRVASK
+172 VELHRVASK
-181 LRITPTVQ
+181 LRITPTVA
-189 VTGYELGGEIQ
+189 VEGYALDGTIQ
-200 VKFVGAVSQ
+200 IKFVGATDR
-209 GYLTAEEVAAGANS
+209 GCLIAEEAATGVSA
-223 IAYAYRATSNK
+223 IDYGYRDTQDQQ
-234 EPQLFYSYYNKWS
+234 PQLFYSYYSNWS
-247 SNDEAPYYLLT
+247 SDPDLAPYYLLT
-258 VPLKKAGATTVADY
+258 VPLKKAGETTVINN

-282 PHLTANKLYDL
+282 SHFTANKLYDL
-293 KLGIHKLGST
+293 TLGIHKLGST

-309 SITGTLSIL
+309 SITGSLSIL
-318 PWTLCDDQYDL
+318 PWTICDDQYDL

-362 IQIVEVSFSY
+362 IRIVEVSFSY

-382 EAIPNSSNQYPT
+382 EAIPNSSDQYPS
-394 VTVVGNQIEI
+394 VTVVGNHIQIESRI
-404 QSKLPINNIP
+404 PINNVP

-437 PSLFI
+437 PSHFI
-442 TNTQGTKSSRR
+442 THTNGAKSSRR
-453 PDGTLAHSGLN
+453 PNGRLADGLN
-464 NKAIYRITVQNPPEG
+464 NKAIYRITVQNPPKD

-494 GSWFVQNTGFW
+494 GYWNGS
-505 GTIVERWELNDGEK
+505 RWVLNGGNK
-519 ISKLTTK
+519 TSKLTTK
-526 RDAETARMVS
+526 RDAETAQMVS

-541 ASQLGATNPYPYL
+541 ASQLGATERWPYL
-554 EYGWYYS
+554 EYGWTEGGS
-561 SGKWSETSKIG
+561 WFNPTWSRTNKIG
-572 AYKETALCNCAT
+572 AFEETALCDCAL

-590 VNGVE
+590 VDGQE

-609 KLIDQLQHNSN
+609 RLIDQLQNDPN
-620 SAVKS
+620 SAVKA
-625 IMTGSYYWDARN
+625 IMTGAYYWSAKSDAAI
-637 ENGARKMDSPEDPED
+637 ELQ
-652 GGSATRAY
+652 GGSEGSTSRAY

>member
-25 IAERPV
+25 IKERPE
-31 ACPDDASSAQLSLRL
+31 ACPDDGSSAQLSLRL
-46 AVQEIRSLRAT
+46 AVQDIRSLRAT
-57 EAGDDALNENKIES
+57 EPGVGALNENKIES
-71 LQILFYKGGTL
+71 LQILFYRSGAL
-82 YWSVSPAPAADG
+82 YWSVSPAPSTDG
-94 NYSIPIPEAQQ
+94 NYNIPIPEDKQG
-105 KGFDGNSTYNV
+105 GFDGSSTYDI
-116 YVVTNMAFTAP
+116 YVVTNLTFTAP

-136 VVTESVADKPNAKF
+136 PVSESVAKMPNDKF

-157 KQINLKTPEGKQLGT
+157 KQINLKTPEGKQLGA
-172 VKLRRVASK
+172 VELRRVASK

-200 VKFVGAVSQ
+200 VKFVGATDR
-209 GYLTAEEVAAGANS
+209 GYLTAEESADGATPIS
-223 IAYAYRATSNK
+223 YDYRVTQDQQ
-234 EPQLFYSYYNKWS
+234 PQLFYSYYSNWS
-247 SNDEAPYYLLT
+247 SDPDQAPYYLLT
-258 VPLKKAGATTVADY
+258 VPLKKEGETTVVNNF
-272 YYRVALTPAE
+272 YRVALTPAE
-282 PHLTANKLYDL
+282 PHFTANKLYDL

-309 SITGTLSIL
+309 SITGSLTIL
-318 PWTLCDDQYDL
+318 PWTICDDQYDL

-343 IYNVETHTI
+343 IYNVETHTL

-362 IQIVEVSFSY
+362 TQIVEVSFSY

-382 EAIPNSSNQYPT
+382 EAIPNSSDQYPT
-394 VTVVGNQIEI
+394 VTVEGNQIKI

-442 TNTQGTKSSRR
+442 THTMGAKSSRR
-453 PDGTLAHSGLN
+453 PDGTLEHSGLN
-464 NKAIYRITVQNPPEG
+464 NKAIYRISVQNPPKE

-486 RETTDFWP
+486 RETTNFYKEKWVP
-494 GSWFVQNTGFW
+494 GGFF
-505 GTIVERWELNDGEK
+505 GHNEYQIQHSDY
-519 ISKLTTK
+519 TTK
-526 RDAETARMVS
+526 RDAETAQMVS

-541 ASQLGATNPYPYL
+541 ASQLGATPSMPYDQTQEDHTMYD
-554 EYGWYYS
+554 
-561 SGKWSETSKIG
+561 KK
-572 AYKETALCNCAT
+572 TALCNCAT

-590 VNGVE
+590 VNGKE
-595 VTLDDWRLPTEAEI
+595 VILDDWRLPTVAEI
-609 KLIDQLQHNSN
+609 KLIDQLQNDPN
-620 SAVKS
+620 SAVQS
-625 IMTGSYYWDARN
+625 IMTGRYYWSAKDNAAIRLQ
-637 ENGARKMDSPEDPED
+637 
-652 GGSATRAY
+652 GGSEGSTSDAY
-660 TRCVRDVKDPTIQ
+660 TRCVRDVKEPTIQ